1 MKAYSSVPLNPD
13 SLIAVQFSALLAIS
27 TTSQLTDVF
36 AVQLG
41 HTSLSLDK
49 ITAFPALE
57 TPLLILMGRQMLHSA
72 RVSTARWLWCSL
84 QNKKIGT
91 LIFGVA
97 LRAKL
102 SFAPGSWREG
112 RGCSCFAACVSAH
125 MAHWGLR
132 HHFCRLL
139 PPSLPRQVFPLFCQ
153 LVLGCPGSCY

>member
-1 MKAYSSVPLNPD
+1 MCHCHFLNHD

-57 TPLLILMGRQMLHSA
+57 TPLLILMGQQTLHSA

-112 RGCSCFAACVSAH
+112 RGCSCFAACVSVH

-139 PPSLPRQVFPLFCQ
+139 PTSLPRQVIPLFCQ